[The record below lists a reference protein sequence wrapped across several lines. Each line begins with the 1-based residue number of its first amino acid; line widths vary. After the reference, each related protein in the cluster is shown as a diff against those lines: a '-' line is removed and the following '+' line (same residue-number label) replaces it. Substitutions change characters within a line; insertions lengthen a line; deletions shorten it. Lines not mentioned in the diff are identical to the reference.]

1 MKMFR
6 RILFIFLCI
15 VLVLLSI
22 GFLLPNKVHVERSL
36 KIDAFPRTVFDQVNT
51 LKNWEKWSPWPASDT
66 LIQLTYS
73 GPELGVGAA
82 FSWFSKKKNVGK
94 GSFSIISSFPND
106 SLTVLMDFGENG
118 RSSSKFVFIKQNE
131 STIVIWNVESNLGLN
146 PVSRWFGLFM
156 DRMVG
161 PDIESGLA
169 RLKGLFAGSRNNNGF
184 EIIDFEAPS
193 RILLSIRD
201 TASPASLNSKL
212 ASMYSNISVF
222 LKTRNLSPTG
232 NPTTIYHNFA
242 TQIFDIEA
250 CIPVAD
256 KVIAPAGMSCIETGV
271 QKTVMVKY
279 FGSNKAIYGAYEAIQ
294 TYIKD
299 KGLQVTGPSW
309 EEYISDPTREA
320 DSGQWQTNIYFP
332 VK

>member
-1 MKMFR
+1 MKIFR
-6 RILFIFLCI
+6 RILFIILCI

-22 GFLLPNKVHVERSL
+22 GFLLPHKVHVERSL
-36 KIDAFPRTVFDQVNT
+36 KIDAFPGTVFDQVNT

-66 LIQLTYS
+66 FIQLTYS
-73 GPELGVGAA
+73 GPESGVGAA
-82 FSWFSKKKNVGK
+82 FSWFSKENNVGK
-94 GSFSIISSFPND
+94 GSLSIISSFPYD
-106 SLTVLMDFGENG
+106 SLIVLMDFEEKG
-118 RSSSKFVFIKQNE
+118 RSTSKFIFVKQNQ
-131 STIVIWNVESNLGLN
+131 STIVTWRVGSNLGIN

-161 PDIESGLA
+161 PDIESGLGKL
-169 RLKGLFAGSRNNNGF
+169 RLVAASRNINGF

-193 RILLSIRD
+193 RILLSVRD

-212 ASMYSNISVF
+212 ASMYNKISIF

-250 CIPVAD
+250 CIPVAN
-256 KVIAPAGMSCIETGV
+256 KVITPVGMFCVETGV

-279 FGSNKAIYGAYEAIQ
+279 FGSNNSIYGAYEAIQ
-294 TYIKD
+294 TYIND

-309 EEYISDPTREA
+309 EEYISDPTRET